1 MKYWLKRNDEVILR
15 VLYREVM
22 GMVEEEEERR
32 RTRRK
37 DVEQGAGEA
46 RRKDQGS
53 GKQGVERKQ
62 KSQGQKPMLRK
73 VSVHQEEELLGQG
86 PLMITKVRRNSKYNL
101 QSRVAL
107 LQTLLRCSLLSVS
120 AFSSPHP
127 PYLCLTTSRKIRSLF
142 DKR

>member
-1 MKYWLKRNDEVILR
+1 M
-15 VLYREVM
+15 VLSELHREVM

-37 DVEQGAGEA
+37 EVEQGAGEA
-46 RRKDQGS
+46 RRKHQGS
-53 GKQGVERKQ
+53 GKQGAERKQ

-73 VSVHQEEELLGQG
+73 VSVHDEEEELLGQG
-86 PLMITKVRRNSKYNL
+86 PLMITKVSRNSKYCL
-101 QSRVAL
+101 QSGVAL
-107 LQTLLRCSLLSVS
+107 VQPLLRCSLLSVS

-127 PYLCLTTSRKIRSLF
+127 PFLCLTTSRKIRSPF

>member
-1 MKYWLKRNDEVILR
+1 MI
-15 VLYREVM
+15 VLHREVM

-37 DVEQGAGEA
+37 EEEQGVGEA
-46 RRKDQGS
+46 RRKHQGS

-73 VSVHQEEELLGQG
+73 VSVHEEEELLGQG
-86 PLMITKVRRNSKYNL
+86 PLMITKVRINTKYYL
-101 QSRVAL
+101 QSGVAL
-107 LQTLLRCSLLSVS
+107 LQPLLRCSLLSVS

-127 PYLCLTTSRKIRSLF
+127 PYLCLTTSRKIRSPYDRRYVSCL
-142 DKR
+142 

>member
-1 MKYWLKRNDEVILR
+1 M
-15 VLYREVM
+15 VLSVLHREVM
-22 GMVEEEEERR
+22 GMVEEEGERR

-37 DVEQGAGEA
+37 EVEQCVGEA
-46 RRKDQGS
+46 RRKHQGS

-73 VSVHQEEELLGQG
+73 VSVHEEEELLGQG
-86 PLMITKVRRNSKYNL
+86 PLTITKVSRNSKYYL
-101 QSRVAL
+101 HSGVAL
-107 LQTLLRCSLLSVS
+107 LQPLLRCSLLSVF

-127 PYLCLTTSRKIRSLF
+127 PFLCLTTSRKIRSPY